1 MAVDGVLQL
10 VADVVQAV
18 EDRAPLLLRE
28 VERFAHLVGKKGV
41 VADVAPQL
49 RTAQQIGVEEERPAF
64 GLAQLPVVLR
74 AEDLSGCETDERS
87 FLIVVGLAA
96 VDHVAALHVFEEDGI
111 DAEGAQRGADGS
123 HFREVDD
130 ADERMQRLAAQRVVV
145 VEDVVYSYDVVH
157 HSVRI

>member
-1 MAVDGVLQL
+1 
-10 VADVVQAV
+10 
-18 EDRAPLLLRE
+18 
-28 VERFAHLVGKKGV
+28 
-41 VADVAPQL
+41 
-49 RTAQQIGVEEERPAF
+49 VEEERPAF

>member
-1 MAVDGVLQL
+1 MSTKHSIA
-10 VADVVQAV
+10 AA
-18 EDRAPLLLRE
+18 
-28 VERFAHLVGKKGV
+28 RFIENR
-41 VADVAPQL
+41 PQ
-49 RTAQQIGVEEERPAF
+49 EKWH
-64 GLAQLPVVLR
+64 
-74 AEDLSGCETDERS
+74 DE
-87 FLIVVGLAA
+87 
-96 VDHVAALHVFEEDGI
+96 I